1 MTQITEEMQSKISRL
16 LASNTAVGIVSGYF
30 DEDFTVNFISDYAL
44 NIIGYTYEEFINA
57 TNNHV
62 LNIIYEPDR
71 ESYKGLIES
80 LKDMNESGEHSNG
93 IWGEYRVVNKQ
104 GNPVWIQDMRTVCR
118 DENGEKIWI
127 SSVRMTD
134 DIKNLMDRQ
143 AAELQCKI
151 ESANSANEAKTKFL
165 SALSHD
171 IRTPMNSI
179 IGMTDIAKCYIDD
192 KEKVRD
198 CLEKISV
205 SSRHLLSLI
214 NDILD
219 ISTIEAKEVNVRT
232 EPVDIPEL
240 FAELESIIMPQIL
253 DRKHDFS
260 IDMSGISHT
269 CVYGDKLKLHQIFI
283 NIVSNA
289 VKYTPNGGKIR
300 ISAREEEDGRYIFN
314 LSDNGIGMS
323 QEFISRVFLPYARHN
338 DEKALCAMGLNAVK
352 GTGLGML
359 ITQKLVHLLGGE
371 ITVES
376 ELGRGTRFTVIL
388 NMECAENA
396 EVERRGREHR
406 TDEMAVKTP
415 KFLDFHGKRI
425 LLVDDKEM
433 NREVAREILKM
444 MNLCVDEAKDGGE
457 AVEMYRENP
466 HYDLILMDIQ
476 MPVMDGY
483 SATRE
488 IRSMDGGNVPIVA
501 MTANAF
507 SQDVKASKSVGMNDH
522 VSKPIDI
529 EKLQTVVAKW
539 V

>member
-1 MTQITEEMQSKISRL
+1 
-16 LASNTAVGIVSGYF
+16 
-30 DEDFTVNFISDYAL
+30 
-44 NIIGYTYEEFINA
+44 
-57 TNNHV
+57 
-62 LNIIYEPDR
+62 
-71 ESYKGLIES
+71 
-80 LKDMNESGEHSNG
+80 
-93 IWGEYRVVNKQ
+93 
-104 GNPVWIQDMRTVCR
+104 
-118 DENGEKIWI
+118 
-127 SSVRMTD
+127 
-134 DIKNLMDRQ
+134 
-143 AAELQCKI
+143 
-151 ESANSANEAKTKFL
+151 
-165 SALSHD
+165 
-171 IRTPMNSI
+171 
-179 IGMTDIAKCYIDD
+179 
-192 KEKVRD
+192 
-198 CLEKISV
+198 
-205 SSRHLLSLI
+205 
-214 NDILD
+214 
-219 ISTIEAKEVNVRT
+219 
-232 EPVDIPEL
+232 
-240 FAELESIIMPQIL
+240 
-253 DRKHDFS
+253 
-260 IDMSGISHT
+260 
-269 CVYGDKLKLHQIFI
+269 
-283 NIVSNA
+283 
-289 VKYTPNGGKIR
+289 
-300 ISAREEEDGRYIFN
+300 
-314 LSDNGIGMS
+314 
-323 QEFISRVFLPYARHN
+323 
-338 DEKALCAMGLNAVK
+338 
-352 GTGLGML
+352 ML

-457 AVEMYRENP
+457 AVEMYRKNP

-507 SQDVKASKSVGMNDH
+507 SQDVKASKSAGMNDH

-529 EKLQTVVAKW
+529 EKLQAVVAKW

>member
-1 MTQITEEMQSKISRL
+1 
-16 LASNTAVGIVSGYF
+16 
-30 DEDFTVNFISDYAL
+30 
-44 NIIGYTYEEFINA
+44 
-57 TNNHV
+57 
-62 LNIIYEPDR
+62 
-71 ESYKGLIES
+71 
-80 LKDMNESGEHSNG
+80 
-93 IWGEYRVVNKQ
+93 
-104 GNPVWIQDMRTVCR
+104 MRTVCH

-219 ISTIEAKEVNVRT
+219 ISTIEAKGVSVRT
-232 EPVDIPEL
+232 EPVNIPEL

-260 IDMSGISHT
+260 IDMSGISHPD
-269 CVYGDKLKLHQIFI
+269 VYGDKLKLHQIFI

-300 ISAREEEDGRYIFN
+300 ISAREEGEGRYIFTF
-314 LSDNGIGMS
+314 SDNGIGMS

-396 EVERRGREHR
+396 EAERCERKQG
-406 TDEMAVKTP
+406 TDENAMKTP
-415 KFLDFHGKRI
+415 QLHDFHGKRI

-457 AVEMYRENP
+457 AVEMYRKNP
-466 HYDLILMDIQ
+466 NYDLILMDIQ
-476 MPVMDGY
+476 MPAMDGY

-488 IRSMDGGNVPIVA
+488 IRSMEGGNVPIVA

-507 SQDVKASKSVGMNDH
+507 LQDVKASKSAGMNDH

-529 EKLQTVVAKW
+529 EKLQAVVAKW